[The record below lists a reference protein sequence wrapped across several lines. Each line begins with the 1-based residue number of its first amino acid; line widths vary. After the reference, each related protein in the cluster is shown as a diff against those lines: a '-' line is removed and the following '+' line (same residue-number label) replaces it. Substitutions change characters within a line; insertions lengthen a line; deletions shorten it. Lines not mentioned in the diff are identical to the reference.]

1 MRKYII
7 VILIAL
13 LLVGCKGKSE
23 SERVY
28 KLRSQ
33 LRQLQSENERLEEE
47 CRQLRKEYEQ
57 LKKVYNIRDAR
68 HRPDRNKSS
77 GIYDEVFK

>member
-7 VILIAL
+7 VLLIVMS
-13 LLVGCKGKSE
+13 LVGCKGKSE

-33 LRQLQSENERLEEE
+33 LRQLQSENEKLKEE
-47 CRQLRKEYEQ
+47 CRLLRKEYEQ
-57 LKKVYNIRDAR
+57 LKKVYNLQDVP
-68 HRPDRNKSS
+68 HRPDQNKSS